1 MSVRRVLV
9 ALATVLA
16 VASWLVG
23 VTASAASAHGDEKNK
38 PSADLVRIA
47 IAVLEVHPMPNA
59 AVADKIHDAQDAM
72 DQSDVKMDLV
82 KQAGAALDKGD
93 VVTTKR
99 LLEASIGECPDNDVL
114 YVSDQS
120 PKPPCVAPAHA
131 LAVSRTAVGGTSE
144 VLIVIIAVILFVA
157 GLLVIRH
164 PFVRR
169 VGRRAP

>member
-1 MSVRRVLV
+1 MIAVTVGSLGVI
-9 ALATVLA
+9 ATP
-16 VASWLVG
+16 
-23 VTASAASAHGDEKNK
+23 ASAHGDEKNK

-47 IAVLEVHPMPNA
+47 IAILEVHPMPNA
-59 AVADKIHDAQDAM
+59 AVADRIHDAEVAT
-72 DQSDVKMDLV
+72 DQSDVKMNLV
-82 KQAGAALDKGD
+82 KQADAALEKGD

-99 LLEASIGECPDNDVL
+99 LLEKSIGECPDNDIL

-131 LAVSRTAVGGTSE
+131 LAVSRKAVGGTSE
-144 VLIVIIAVILFVA
+144 VVILIIALIALVA

-169 VGRRAP
+169 AERTVL